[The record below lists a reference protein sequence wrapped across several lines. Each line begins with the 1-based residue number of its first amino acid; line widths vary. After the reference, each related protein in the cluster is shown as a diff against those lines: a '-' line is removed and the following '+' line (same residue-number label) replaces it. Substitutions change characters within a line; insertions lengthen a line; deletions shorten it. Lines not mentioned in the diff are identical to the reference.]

1 MAVLALPFKT
11 TFLKGNNLLKTSLGC
26 LQLFKLSQL
35 EHWQMYLY
43 TNLRGQQFYFA
54 FMELIDLNL
63 DTYWKVLQ
71 LDFKC
76 NTVEQL
82 RVIVT
87 HSKLRVAVDVRL
99 WTHWQHSNLF

>member
-1 MAVLALPFKT
+1 
-11 TFLKGNNLLKTSLGC
+11 
-26 LQLFKLSQL
+26 
-35 EHWQMYLY
+35 
-43 TNLRGQQFYFA
+43 
-54 FMELIDLNL
+54 MELIDLNL